1 MRGNASIHLRLC
13 VVMHYMILSLLIVMH
28 YIGGLFML
36 EELFQLSRVYLREHQ
51 FSHRRSDFQSNGFLS
66 HRLSILAGPREV

>member
-1 MRGNASIHLRLC
+1 
-13 VVMHYMILSLLIVMH
+13 
-28 YIGGLFML
+28 ML